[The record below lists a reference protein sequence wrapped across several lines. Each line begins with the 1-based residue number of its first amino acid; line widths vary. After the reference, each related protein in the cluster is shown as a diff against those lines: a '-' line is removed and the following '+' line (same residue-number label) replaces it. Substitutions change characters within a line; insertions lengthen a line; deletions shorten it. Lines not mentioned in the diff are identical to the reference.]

1 MKKYINPNTNPAPI
15 PQFAHWSA
23 LLLASTAP
31 SISPAW
37 IFPFTDEAFTI
48 DTIPNGKQQ
57 NNVTNIALVK
67 WLSTFLVFVE
77 TCDSLFRFDPHE
89 SQKLALSDIS
99 LPHFEQKAI
108 LFS

>member
-1 MKKYINPNTNPAPI
+1 MKKYKTPNTNPAPI

-23 LLLASTAP
+23 LLLASKAP

-48 DTIPNGKQQ
+48 DTIPKGKQQ

-67 WLSTFLVFVE
+67 WLSTFLGFVD
-77 TCDSLFRFDPHE
+77 TCVSLFRLDPHE
-89 SQKLALSDIS
+89 SQNFASSDNS
-99 LPHFEQKAI
+99 FPHFEQKLI
-108 LFS
+108 L